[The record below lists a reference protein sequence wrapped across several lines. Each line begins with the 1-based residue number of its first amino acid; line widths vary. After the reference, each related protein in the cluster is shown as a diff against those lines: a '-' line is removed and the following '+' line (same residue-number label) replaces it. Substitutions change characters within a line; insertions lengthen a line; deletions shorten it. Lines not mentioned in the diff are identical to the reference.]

1 MNHVLKAQQFTPE
14 LMSLI
19 FNRAAELQGAMH
31 TPQKHQKVGHLLD
44 GGMLF
49 TIFYE
54 PSTRTRMSFAAA
66 GQHLGM
72 QVVGTE
78 NAREFSSATKGE
90 TLEDSIRVLCE
101 YQPSAIV
108 LRHHEDQA
116 AERAAKV
123 STVPIINAGDGAG
136 QHPTQALLDMYT
148 IQKELGRTENL
159 KVVIGGDLLHGRTA
173 RSLSYLLAKFKGNQI
188 YYVSPKELQIGE
200 DIKLHLKEAGVEFIE
215 TEDLDSVLPE
225 ADVVYWTRIQKERFD
240 SSKIKN
246 SYHIS
251 KSHLKLMKQKSI
263 IMHPL
268 PRVDEIATEVDA
280 DPRAAYFRQAGNG
293 MYVRM
298 ALIEWVLGHLKA
310 GR

>member
-1 MNHVLKAQQFTPE
+1 MIKHVLKAQQFTPE

-19 FNRAAELQGAMH
+19 FNRASELELAMH
-31 TPQKHQKVGHLLD
+31 DKRRHQKVGDLLK

-78 NAREFSSATKGE
+78 NAREFSSAIKGE
-90 TLEDSIRVLCE
+90 TLEDSIRVLCQ

-108 LRHHEDQA
+108 LRHHENHA

-123 STVPIINAGDGAG
+123 SSVPIINAGDGAG
-136 QHPTQALLDMYT
+136 QHPTQALLDLYT
-148 IQKELGRTENL
+148 IKKELGRTEKLN
-159 KVVIGGDLLHGRTA
+159 VIIGGDLLHGRTA
-173 RSLSYLLAKFKGNQI
+173 RSLSYLLAKYSGNTI
-188 YYVSPKELQIGE
+188 TYVSPKELRIGS
-200 DIKLHLKEAGVEFIE
+200 DIKTHLKKQGVTFVE
-215 TEDLDSVLPE
+215 TEDLESVLPS
-225 ADVVYWTRIQKERFD
+225 ADVVYWTRIQKERFEG
-240 SSKIKN
+240 KKVTEN
-246 SYHIS
+246 SYHIT
-251 KSHLKLMKQKSI
+251 KKHLALMKKKSV

-268 PRVDEIATEVDA
+268 PRVDEISTEVDD
-280 DPRAAYFRQAGNG
+280 DPRAVYIEQAGNG

-298 ALIEWVLGHLKA
+298 ALIELVLGYL
-310 GR
+310 

>member
-19 FNRAAELQGAMH
+19 FNRAAELEVAMH
-31 TPQKHQKVGHLLD
+31 DKRRHQKVGDLLSS
-44 GGMLF
+44 GMLF

-78 NAREFSSATKGE
+78 NAREFSSAIKGE
-90 TLEDSIRVLCE
+90 TLEDSIRVLCQ

-108 LRHHEDQA
+108 LRHHENHA

-148 IQKELGRTENL
+148 IRKELGRTQDLN
-159 KVVIGGDLLHGRTA
+159 VIIGGDLLHGRTA
-173 RSLSYLLAKFKGNQI
+173 RSLSYLLAKYSGNTI
-188 YYVSPKELQIGE
+188 TYVSPKELKIGN
-200 DIKLHLKEAGVEFIE
+200 DIKTHLKKHGVKFIE
-215 TEDLDSVLPE
+215 TEDLESALPD
-225 ADVVYWTRIQKERFD
+225 ADVVYWTRIQKERFEGEAV
-240 SSKIKN
+240 IAN

-251 KSHLKLMKQKSI
+251 KKHLKLMKKKSV

-268 PRVDEIATEVDA
+268 PRVDEISTEVDD
-280 DPRAAYFRQAGNG
+280 DPRAVYIEQAGNG

-298 ALIEWVLGHLKA
+298 ALIEWVLGYL
-310 GR
+310 